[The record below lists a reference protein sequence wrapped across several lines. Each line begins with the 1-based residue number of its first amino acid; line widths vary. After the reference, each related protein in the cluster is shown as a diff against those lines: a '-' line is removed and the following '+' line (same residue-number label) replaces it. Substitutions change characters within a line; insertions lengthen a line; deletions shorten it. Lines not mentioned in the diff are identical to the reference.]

1 MLTPALNTFP
11 LDLILK
17 TSTGATIFPTTDDPE
32 VASLS
37 RNANTK
43 LIGQP
48 YATNFRNCVSNFW
61 KYDGV
66 GSLSPSHDMAQDT
79 VTNPVTLDI
88 DLVTPFTDFV
98 QNLQNFIPM
107 TIQNFNRTTR
117 AMTHLGG
124 RQWNIQDTT
133 TTSTTALSVNE
144 ANSQQS
150 VGYFVSNFEFQP
162 FMRSRSIGIFA
173 SGLRPNTRHYFFF
186 DGVDANEYV
195 RPCTNADTSRRVR
208 RNGAKGAAVSTDSNG
223 KLRAVFDLPDGTFY
237 VGDRT
242 MTVVDVDQYSS
253 IESSSTSKIDL
264 EYHAYNIS
272 VEKSALTTSTRIPD
286 TDTGTEVTTIT
297 LPARTVTID
306 PLAQTFFVKKGMG
319 RGSNTVFASKID
331 LYFKRKSDI
340 NGATVMLR
348 EVVNGYPASQV
359 LPFSKVH
366 LNSSQINT
374 SDNASAVTTVDFDAP
389 IRLDVEKE
397 YAVVIMPDANDP
409 NYLVFTYKVG
419 GLDLTPGA
427 TQGQSVVQDWGD
439 GVLFSSTNNR
449 AWKSYQDEDLKFTL
463 YRHDFNA
470 DTGSVTLTNDGHEFL
485 TLADWNGRFNSGE
498 EVYEEKAFTG
508 ATSGNIGM
516 PINTN
521 VITGTGLNDSFAA
534 GDKILITNA
543 GGTRSD
549 IFEVVTVDS
558 AIQLTV
564 ERPVDFTV
572 GAGTCK
578 SIVVGRIS
586 HYNKLE
592 RSQMFLSGSSASSSK
607 TFTAN
612 TTIVGF
618 ESGTEGTIGTIDNIN
633 LSYIQPLIMKTN
645 DSITTTKLSGV
656 FTDPSNVLTSYYMP
670 MKFGANNAFNRKGVV
685 LYSKSNNIDGTK
697 PFDITVSM
705 TNDSNTTSTPIV
717 DLETA
722 TILAYQYKATNVS
735 DTTSKYISRT
745 IELAE
750 DLDAEDMQVYLT
762 GYRPFGSDIKV
773 YIKPQNVYDNAPFN
787 SIPWLELE
795 LTEGVGVYCS
805 DTNDNDFREF
815 KFELA
820 DANKDSSG
828 MLEYTS
834 GSGTFVGYRKFAI
847 KIELLTPDIS
857 KSPFVR
863 DYRALALT

>member
-1 MLTPALNTFP
+1 M
-11 LDLILK
+11 
-17 TSTGATIFPTTDDPE
+17 
-32 VASLS
+32 
-37 RNANTK
+37 
-43 LIGQP
+43 
-48 YATNFRNCVSNFW
+48 
-61 KYDGV
+61 
-66 GSLSPSHDMAQDT
+66 
-79 VTNPVTLDI
+79 
-88 DLVTPFTDFV
+88 
-98 QNLQNFIPM
+98 
-107 TIQNFNRTTR
+107 
-117 AMTHLGG
+117 
-124 RQWNIQDTT
+124 
-133 TTSTTALSVNE
+133 
-144 ANSQQS
+144 
-150 VGYFVSNFEFQP
+150 
-162 FMRSRSIGIFA
+162 
-173 SGLRPNTRHYFFF
+173 
-186 DGVDANEYV
+186 
-195 RPCTNADTSRRVR
+195 R

-223 KLRAVFDLPDGTFY
+223 KLRAVFDLQDGTFY

-286 TDTGTEVTTIT
+286 TDTGTEVTTRT
-297 LPARTVTID
+297 LPARTVTIY

-374 SDNASAVTTVDFDAP
+374 SYNASAVTTVYFDAP

-409 NYLVFTYKVG
+409 NYLVFTSKVG

-463 YRHDFNA
+463 YRHYFNA

-586 HYNKLE
+586 HYNKL
-592 RSQMFLSGSSASSSK
+592 
-607 TFTAN
+607 
-612 TTIVGF
+612 
-618 ESGTEGTIGTIDNIN
+618 
-633 LSYIQPLIMKTN
+633 
-645 DSITTTKLSGV
+645 
-656 FTDPSNVLTSYYMP
+656 
-670 MKFGANNAFNRKGVV
+670 
-685 LYSKSNNIDGTK
+685 
-697 PFDITVSM
+697 
-705 TNDSNTTSTPIV
+705 
-717 DLETA
+717 
-722 TILAYQYKATNVS
+722 
-735 DTTSKYISRT
+735 
-745 IELAE
+745 
-750 DLDAEDMQVYLT
+750 
-762 GYRPFGSDIKV
+762 
-773 YIKPQNVYDNAPFN
+773 
-787 SIPWLELE
+787 
-795 LTEGVGVYCS
+795 
-805 DTNDNDFREF
+805 
-815 KFELA
+815 
-820 DANKDSSG
+820 
-828 MLEYTS
+828 
-834 GSGTFVGYRKFAI
+834 
-847 KIELLTPDIS
+847 
-857 KSPFVR
+857 
-863 DYRALALT
+863 